1 MSALLDSAA
10 ALTALL
16 DREREA
22 GADEA
27 GTFLPP
33 KLAALSALE
42 ALDVTDPNEAE
53 RDALGT
59 LAMAASGNAAALEV
73 RRDAARALVRDLGER
88 LVAVDADGIYTRAEL
103 IGAASV
109 GSEAP

>member
-1 MSALLDSAA
+1 MSALLDAAA

-22 GADEA
+22 GPDEA
-27 GTFLPP
+27 GTFLPA
-33 KLAALSALE
+33 KLAALCALE
-42 ALDVTDPNEAE
+42 ALDTGNPSDAE
-53 RDALGT
+53 RAALEA
-59 LAMAASGNAAALEV
+59 LAIAASGNAAALEV

-103 IGAASV
+103 IGAASE
-109 GSEAP
+109 GKAP